1 MFELVANHLKRLDYS
16 GPVGLASD
24 DTKLLPA
31 LHPYFDQATE
41 QHYLLGSTGE
51 PMLLA
56 DPDELTAVIKDGEII
71 KAQKVLK
78 TPLSIC
84 LNLSSNYLSN
94 QIHLWCIQVPLPGI
108 PTIVVAALAI
118 PNDLDANKLL
128 EYLKVLLRL
137 NGLLQCKIMVITY
150 AADGTGVERSVQQ
163 LLTLTATRFH
173 DFIIK
178 HPGAGRPNLNI
189 TLRIPLFSK
198 QLQPIA
204 MIQDAKHG
212 SKTSVIMLILG
223 QDFSCWETIPS
234 CTVTSFEDGPLYHWD
249 IEKLDRQD
257 DNAATCLFSSDTLR
271 WLTDRYPNCLGPMV
285 YLFVF
290 GELVDAYQNQQM
302 KPIEQVQLALRACF
316 FMEMWEDFLVKA
328 GYPKSKH
335 FLSHEACDITRY
347 LIHGLTP

>member
-108 PTIVVAALAI
+108 PTIVAAALAI
-118 PNDLDANKLL
+118 PNNLDANKLL

-137 NGLLQCKIMVITY
+137 NGLLQRKIMVITY

-163 LLTLTATRFH
+163 LLTLTATSFH

-212 SKTSVIMLILG
+212 SKTFRNNAYSGARLLMLG
-223 QDFSCWETIPS
+223 NYPVMYSDF
-234 CTVTSFEDGPLYHWD
+234 F
-249 IEKLDRQD
+249 
-257 DNAATCLFSSDTLR
+257 
-271 WLTDRYPNCLGPMV
+271 
-285 YLFVF
+285 
-290 GELVDAYQNQQM
+290 
-302 KPIEQVQLALRACF
+302 
-316 FMEMWEDFLVKA
+316 
-328 GYPKSKH
+328 
-335 FLSHEACDITRY
+335 
-347 LIHGLTP
+347 